1 MSYAGRRKAMDAS
14 MAKKSKLHGIRE
26 TKAAFRQ
33 LSTGLTVPINEALR
47 KAAQPMLL
55 DAKARLKANGSVAS
69 GELLS
74 LLTVKKDPNARKDKP
89 AVVVGP
95 STKSPGYRKAHLVEL
110 GTAPHFQLELNRMH
124 PGAAAKPFLR
134 PAFEEKK
141 DEAVQRFGA
150 SIGPAIEKRA
160 ARLAKKAKK

>member
-1 MSYAGRRKAMDAS
+1 MSYAGRRKAMDFS
-14 MAKKSKLHGIRE
+14 MAKKSKLHGVRS

-33 LSTGLTVPINEALR
+33 LSTGLTVPINEASR
-47 KAAQPMLL
+47 KALQPMLRQ
-55 DAKARLKANGSVAS
+55 AKANLKANGSVAS

-74 LLTVKKDPNARKDKP
+74 LMTVKQDPEAPKNRP
-89 AVVVGP
+89 THVVGP

-110 GTAPHFQLELNRMH
+110 GTAPHFQPELNRMH

-141 DEAVQRFGA
+141 DEAVKVFGA